1 VNRAKSG
8 SLPPPLVVYLRRG
21 QLCPPMASCLSACV
35 GGPGPQPGVNA
46 RRAGG
51 KDTASPPPPPFST
64 RHQIANGYLDLDS
77 SSRHRRSVVSCSA
90 AAAAG
95 EQGGDRIAGRRGA
108 PGGRKAGRQPTN
120 QRRARGVR
128 PWQPSLL
135 VRVTSSTRR
144 RLGYLSPD
152 DMWGR
157 RSDDPTHQA
166 SRVCLTRAGASGAV
180 PRGF

>member
-1 VNRAKSG
+1 
-8 SLPPPLVVYLRRG
+8 
-21 QLCPPMASCLSACV
+21 MASCLSACV

-120 QRRARGVR
+120 QRRARGGTAVAAF
-128 PWQPSLL
+128 PFGPGNFFHAEAFGIFI
-135 VRVTSSTRR
+135 TR
-144 RLGYLSPD
+144 
-152 DMWGR
+152 
-157 RSDDPTHQA
+157 
-166 SRVCLTRAGASGAV
+166 
-180 PRGF
+180 